1 MEISFSELRAK
12 TVVNLT
18 DGRRLGHIIDLIFDQ
33 NTSKILG
40 VVVPGGRGGLFKG
53 REDLFIPYHCICK
66 IGLDTILVELSPV
79 VQQSV
84 NSSNQISQYSDRNTF
99 VIEPNDKSE
108 KARKYTQYSPD
119 NY

>member
-1 MEISFSELRAK
+1 MEITFSDLRAK

-18 DGRRLGHIIDLIFDQ
+18 DGRRLGHIIDLILDQ
-33 NTSKILG
+33 DNARILG

-53 REDLFIPYHCICK
+53 REDLFIPYQCICK

-79 VQQSV
+79 TQQVNTSRMIGQYGAV
-84 NSSNQISQYSDRNTF
+84 NS
-99 VIEPNDKSE
+99 VVVEPE
-108 KARKYTQYSPD
+108 KKNEKGHRYAPYSPD